1 MAVTVTTAAQRTIRL
16 RRERAAQFGPA
27 DIALAATSCAIA
39 LGICLAYLGRVAVL
53 DRSDLPVGGA
63 LVDLNSVDR
72 PELLEPG
79 LAVGFGN
86 LDDRRFA
93 AGEWFAFLRDQRNA
107 NGRFL
112 NVGAATRAT
121 VAAAAV
127 DRTPRLDVYANR
139 LTAAREA
146 AASSGRSAP
155 ENLPLFTAENVAAI
169 KPWYVVRTRAQFR
182 NDVVVWSAVYLLAFQ
197 LAAWCWRL
205 RAADGDRVLLAAAH
219 LVSGLGFILLVSRPD
234 ALRDVPLFV
243 RYTQGVVVGLAL
255 MSAFS
260 AIDFGKT
267 TLLELSYLPLLGAIA
282 LCGLLIVFGGGP
294 GRSGAKVNLGPV
306 QPIEAIRLLLGL
318 FLAGY
323 FARRWELLR
332 GVRTRLI
339 RGVEVPGWLNL
350 PHGEYLLPVVAGVFV
365 ALGLFTIQKDL
376 GPALLLCCV
385 FLTMY
390 AIARGGFRMA
400 IAGFTLLLGG
410 FYLGHLAHVSRTLSE
425 RVLMWRSPWD
435 NAVAGGDQVAQAIW
449 AMAAGGP
456 LGAGVGLGDTRYIS
470 AGHTDLMIASLAE
483 ELGVIGVMVLAVA
496 YAVIAWRGFRI
507 ARHASTDYGFF
518 LATALTLFLI
528 VPTLV
533 MAAGVVGAIPLT
545 GVVTPFLSYGGSAM
559 ATNLATLG
567 ILSSIHAD
575 RRPAADL
582 GLFVTPLR
590 WVGGSIAVAALALV
604 VMIVDIQVIH
614 ADELLVR
621 PQLGLQADGGRR
633 YAYNPRL
640 LDVLRR
646 TQRGTIFDRRGLPL
660 ATDDAQV
667 IAKARPEFQKLG
679 ISLDQVCSGTKRCY
693 PLGGRAFHL
702 LGDVRSRT
710 NWSATNSSYIERDA
724 ESVLRGFDDHT
735 TVVLTA
741 DSNGRAMSTVRRDY
755 RELVPLVRHRYEP
768 NHPAVVALRRRSSD
782 VRTTIDVA
790 LQIRVAAIVEA
801 HAKRASGK
809 AAAVVLDP
817 ETGGVL
823 ASVSYPWP
831 SADGG
836 GDDVE
841 SEGDA
846 LLDRARYGLYP
857 PGSTFKLVTAA
868 AALNRDVSL
877 AKAVFACSRLPDGR
891 IGTTLSGWS
900 RPVRDDV
907 LDTHPHG
914 TIDMHGGLVH
924 SCNAYFAQL
933 ALRLGPQPLLDCAAK
948 LGITLTPSAN
958 TAARVR
964 DTLPQVGYG
973 QADVLATP
981 LRMARVAAAVASSG
995 TVRDARW
1002 DQATPVKG
1010 NTLLAPSAARVLGGY
1025 MRDVVVSGTGSSLR
1039 NGTWAIAGKT
1049 GTAEVAGA
1057 PSHGWFVGYAPY
1069 GAAKK
1074 RIAFAVIIEHA
1085 GYGGRT
1091 AAPMAGEIVGAAGQ
1105 SGLLQ

>member
-1 MAVTVTTAAQRTIRL
+1 MAVTVTTAAQRILRL
-16 RRERAAQFGPA
+16 RREHASQFGPA
-27 DIALAATSCAIA
+27 DLALAATSCVLA
-39 LGICLAYLGRVAVL
+39 LGIGLAYLGRVAAL
-53 DRSDLPVGGA
+53 DRSDRPVAGA
-63 LVDLNSVDR
+63 LVDLNTVER
-72 PELLEPG
+72 PEVLEPG
-79 LAVGFGN
+79 LAVAFPSS
-86 LDDRRFA
+86 DDRRFA
-93 AGEWFAFLRDQRNA
+93 AAEWFAFLRTQRSD
-107 NGRFL
+107 RRLL
-112 NVGAATRAT
+112 NVGAATRANASAEHI
-121 VAAAAV
+121 V
-127 DRTPRLDVYANR
+127 RTARLDVFADR
-139 LTAAREA
+139 LASAREA
-146 AASSGRSAP
+146 AASSGHAAP
-155 ENLPLFTAENVAAI
+155 EKLPLFTAENVAAI
-169 KPWYVVRTRAQFR
+169 KPSYVVRTRAQFR
-182 NDVVVWSAVYLLAFQ
+182 NDVVLWSVVYVLAFQ
-197 LAAWCWRL
+197 LAAWFWRL
-205 RAADGDRVLLAAAH
+205 RAADGDGVLLSAAH
-219 LVSGLGFILLVSRPD
+219 LVTGLGFIMLLSRPD
-234 ALRDVPLFV
+234 PLRDVPLFV
-243 RYTQGVVVGLAL
+243 RYTEGVVVGLLL
-255 MSAFS
+255 MSACS
-260 AIDFGKT
+260 AIDFGRT
-267 TLLELSYLPLLGAIA
+267 TLLELSYVPLLGAIT
-282 LCGLLIVFGGGP
+282 LCALLIGFGDGP

-306 QPIEAIRLLLGL
+306 QPIEAIRLLLAL

-332 GVRTRLI
+332 GVRTRSI
-339 RGVEVPGWLNL
+339 RGVDVPGWLNL
-350 PHGEYLLPVVAGVFV
+350 PHGEYLLPVLAGVTV
-365 ALGLFTIQKDL
+365 ALGLFAIQKDL

-385 FLTMY
+385 FLTIY

-400 IAGFTLLLGG
+400 LAGFTLLMGG

-456 LGAGVGLGDTRYIS
+456 FGAGVGLGDTRYIS
-470 AGHTDLMIASLAE
+470 AGHTDLMIASVAE
-483 ELGVIGVMVLAVA
+483 ELGVVGVIVLAVA

-507 ARHASTDYGFF
+507 ARNAPTDYGFF

-559 ATNLATLG
+559 AINLATLG

-590 WVGGSIAVAALALV
+590 WVSGALAVAAVALLL
-604 VMIVDIQVIH
+604 MMVDIQVIH

-621 PQLGLQADGGRR
+621 PQLGAQADGGRR

-640 LDVLRR
+640 LDVVRR
-646 TQRGTIFDRRGLPL
+646 TKRGTIFDRRGLPL
-660 ATDDAQV
+660 ATDDARV

-679 ISLDQVCSGTKRCY
+679 ISLDQACPSGTARCY

-710 NWSATNSSYIERDA
+710 NWSAPNSSYIERDA
-724 ESVLRGFDDHT
+724 ESMLRGFDDHS
-735 TVVLTA
+735 TVVLTK
-741 DSNGRAMSTVRRDY
+741 DISGRTMTTVRRDY

-768 NHPAVVALRRRSSD
+768 NHPAVVAFRNRSSD
-782 VRTTIDVA
+782 VRTTIDAA

-801 HAKRASGK
+801 HARQAAGK
-809 AAAVVLDP
+809 AAAVVIDP
-817 ETGGVL
+817 DTGGVL

-831 SADGG
+831 VTDGSS
-836 GDDVE
+836 DDIE
-841 SEGDA
+841 DEGQT

-868 AALNRDVSL
+868 AALDRDVSL
-877 AKAVFACSRLPDGR
+877 AKTTFACTRLPDGR
-891 IGTTLSGWS
+891 IGTTLRGWS

-907 LDTHPHG
+907 LDAHPHG
-914 TIDMHGGLVH
+914 TLDMHQGLVH

-933 ALRLGPQPLLDCAAK
+933 ALQLGPQPLLDCAAK
-948 LGITLTPSAN
+948 LGIALTPASN
-958 TAARVR
+958 PVARVR

-981 LRMARVAAAVASSG
+981 LRMARVAAAVAASG

-1002 DQATPVKG
+1002 DQATPVNG
-1010 NTLLAPSAARVLGGY
+1010 SAFLAPATARILGGY

-1039 NGTWAIAGKT
+1039 NSAWPIAGKT
-1049 GTAEVAGA
+1049 GTAEVTGA

-1074 RIAFAVIIEHA
+1074 RIAFAIVIEHA

-1091 AAPMAGEIVGAAGQ
+1091 AAPVAGEIVGAAGQ